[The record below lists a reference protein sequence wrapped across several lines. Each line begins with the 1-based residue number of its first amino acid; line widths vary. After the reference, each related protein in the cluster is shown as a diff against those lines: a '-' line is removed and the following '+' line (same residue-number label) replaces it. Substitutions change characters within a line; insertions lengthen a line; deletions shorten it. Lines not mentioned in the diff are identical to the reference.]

1 MEANETQALEEIRI
15 IRRMLGETRRRVA
28 RTGWL
33 HHVLLGASGTLVAL
47 GDWLLVVT
55 GHVSH
60 PFMPAVVYWIVFSPL
75 SMLANWY
82 GTRQGINSLVG
93 RTIGTTWM
101 AIGNAIFASAF
112 AAWLVNVPGQFEAA
126 VIAFIVGA
134 ALLITGFLIEVAW
147 LYNIFAVLWFLGGFL
162 MILVPGKIDLIHAA
176 LFFVSFLIPGYLTKH
191 YSQTPEL
198 GDATEASV

>member
-1 MEANETQALEEIRI
+1 MEANETHALEEIRI
-15 IRRMLGETRRRVA
+15 IRRMLADTRHRVA

-33 HHVLLGASGTLVAL
+33 HHVLLGASGTLIGL
-47 GDWLLVVT
+47 GDWLLIVT
-55 GHVSH
+55 GHVGH

-82 GTRQGINSLVG
+82 GARQGIASLAG

-112 AAWLVNVPGQFEAA
+112 AAWLAGVPGSFESA
-126 VIAFIVGA
+126 VIAFLVAA

-147 LYNIFAVLWFLGGFL
+147 LYNIFGFLWFFGGFL
-162 MILVPGKIDLIHAA
+162 MIYAPAWIDLIHAA
-176 LFFVSFLIPGYLTKH
+176 LFFISFLIPGYLTKH
-191 YSQTPEL
+191 YSQTSEL
-198 GDATEASV
+198 GDATETLV